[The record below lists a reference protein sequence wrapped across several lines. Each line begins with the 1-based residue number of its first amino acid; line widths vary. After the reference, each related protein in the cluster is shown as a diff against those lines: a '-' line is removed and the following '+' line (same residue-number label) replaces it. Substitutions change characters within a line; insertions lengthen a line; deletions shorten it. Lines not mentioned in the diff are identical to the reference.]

1 MWLNTVGK
9 AGKSAAQRNCKYHK
23 RTRGRRQLKNPGWG
37 RRNINKNKH
46 QSMLRRLNFK
56 MEDVYILLWSV
67 KGTYTHVWSK
77 KVVNGTRLIS
87 EDKCFSEGPKEGI
100 PEFLF
105 SLLSLWILA
114 EMTWLSSKGCCHLQ
128 SNRNQLSLG
137 LENTQSND
145 YFQPPYSCVWPF
157 DKILA
162 NMNKWIIYRKLT
174 QQ

>member
-1 MWLNTVGK
+1 
-9 AGKSAAQRNCKYHK
+9 
-23 RTRGRRQLKNPGWG
+23 
-37 RRNINKNKH
+37 
-46 QSMLRRLNFK
+46 

-114 EMTWLSSKGCCHLQ
+114 EMTDCHPKAALISKVTEISFHWGWKTPNQWLLSATLQLCVAIWQNSSKH
-128 SNRNQLSLG
+128 
-137 LENTQSND
+137 E
-145 YFQPPYSCVWPF
+145 
-157 DKILA
+157 
-162 NMNKWIIYRKLT
+162 
-174 QQ
+174 